1 MSASEYEARSRPES
15 RAEAEAESRMRPRPK
30 PSSPSP
36 ASAFSMRDLLASCA
50 AASAV
55 STPPRE
61 PAVPEERE
69 TRRDAA

>member
-30 PSSPSP
+30 PSSP

-61 PAVPEERE
+61 PVVPEERE